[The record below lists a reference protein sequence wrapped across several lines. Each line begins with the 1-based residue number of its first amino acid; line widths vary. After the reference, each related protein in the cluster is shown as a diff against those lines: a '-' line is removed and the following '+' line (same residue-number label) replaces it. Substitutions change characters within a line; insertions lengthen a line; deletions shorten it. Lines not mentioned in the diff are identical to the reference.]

1 MKKTFQVGN
10 LIFGEGVP
18 KICVPVVAEKQEVIW
33 KKAEEIAVL
42 PADLVEW
49 RVDFY
54 EDVFEMEEVLR
65 TLEGLKKRLGE
76 KPLLFTFRTRGEGGN
91 LAADPETYDLLL
103 KSAARGGA
111 ELIDVEAYPK
121 NGKTA
126 EKIAGLQ
133 DAGAHVIASSHD
145 FQRTPSIEEM
155 TDRLRYMERLGA
167 DAVKL
172 AFRKSGCA
180 ESAAGNSNCRG
191 KTVRSCCHHVHGKPW
206 AGQPHLRKSD
216 RFRHDIC
223 LCGRIV
229 GSGTDTPGADG
240 RDSESILLAE
250 DSRLSI
256 YGDKKAPV
264 TAEYDRDFNAA
275 SL

>member
-91 LAADPETYDLLL
+91 RAADPETYDLLL

-172 AFRKSGCA
+172 AVMPSG
-180 ESAAGNSNCRG
+180 NQDVLN
-191 KTVRSCCHHVHGKPW
+191 
-206 AGQPHLRKSD
+206 
-216 RFRHDIC
+216 
-223 LCGRIV
+223 
-229 GSGTDTPGADG
+229 
-240 RDSESILLAE
+240 LLQAT
-250 DSRLSI
+250 
-256 YGDKKAPV
+256 V
-264 TAEYDRDFNAA
+264 TAEEKLSVPVVTMSMG
-275 SL
+275 SLGLVSRICGSLTGSAMIFAYVGESSAPGQIPLEQMAEILKAFC